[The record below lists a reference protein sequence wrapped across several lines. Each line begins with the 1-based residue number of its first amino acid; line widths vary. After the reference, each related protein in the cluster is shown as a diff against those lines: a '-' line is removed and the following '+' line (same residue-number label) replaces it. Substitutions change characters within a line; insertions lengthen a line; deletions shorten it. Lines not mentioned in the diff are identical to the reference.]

1 MLLFITVIV
10 SSANLCKSNPTLF
23 KLIKD
28 IHYKKKFMKIET
40 KTRMYLIMQIVKL
53 NQHINQMLIHIS
65 LIFLVVNF
73 YLTVKNVK

>member
-10 SSANLCKSNPTLF
+10 SSANLCKSNPSLF

-40 KTRMYLIMQIVKL
+40 KTRMYLIMHIVKL

-73 YLTVKNVK
+73 YLTAKNVK